1 MVEIL
6 TNDTLT
12 ANILVRSEQDRN
24 GMWVQLCTECQ
35 SQQMQKRFR
44 TLLDVKVI
52 ECQWLQPTVKL

>member
-52 ECQWLQPTVKL
+52 ECQ